1 MKEILELKSH
11 LVKYSQNTLKNIY
24 IIIDSCE
31 VLPEEKVE
39 KSLQKERMIDCFKW
53 F

>member
-11 LVKYSQNTLKNIY
+11 LVKYSQNTLKIYIY

-39 KSLQKERMIDCFKW
+39 KSLQKEKMIDCFK
-53 F
+53 

>member
-11 LVKYSQNTLKNIY
+11 LVKYSQNTFKNIY

-39 KSLQKERMIDCFKW
+39 KSLQKERMIDCFK
-53 F
+53 